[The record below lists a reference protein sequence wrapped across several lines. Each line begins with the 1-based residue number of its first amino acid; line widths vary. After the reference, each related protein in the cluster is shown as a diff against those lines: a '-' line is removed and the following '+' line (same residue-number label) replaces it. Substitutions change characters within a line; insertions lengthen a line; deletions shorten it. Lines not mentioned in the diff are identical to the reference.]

1 MNLISLVQNPSMSY
15 LYQIAVHKTRPYSS
29 TYRLNATLTEH
40 RLILPRISVTLSH
53 MEKTTMQKILLIF
66 IFSLLLSAA
75 FGQSEILA
83 VGKVTDART
92 GRGVKATIKYSSI
105 PTGSIFGRFSDS
117 TFTFSI
123 FGTARYQITASADG
137 YNPRTVIVDPKDINA
152 DNKVV
157 RDIALSSKGETIVL
171 NNLIFPQGKSVI
183 DRGSYRELDEVVEML
198 KANPAIEIQLE
209 GHTDN
214 IGNPKMNLELSK
226 SRVEAVKKYL
236 VDKGIAKK
244 RIQTKAF
251 GGTQPL
257 RNEMTP
263 EARAQNRRVE
273 MRILRD

>member
-1 MNLISLVQNPSMSY
+1 
-15 LYQIAVHKTRPYSS
+15 
-29 TYRLNATLTEH
+29 
-40 RLILPRISVTLSH
+40 
-53 MEKTTMQKILLIF
+53 MERTTMQKILMIF

-75 FGQSEILA
+75 FGQSDIQA

-92 GRGVKATIKYSSI
+92 GKGLKASIRYSSI

-123 FGTARYQITASADG
+123 FGTARYQITASAEG

-152 DNKVV
+152 DNKVI

-171 NNLIFPQGKSVI
+171 NNLIFAQGKSVI
-183 DRGSYRELDEVVEML
+183 DRGSYRELDEVAEML
-198 KANPAIEIQLE
+198 KANPSIEIQLE

-214 IGNPKMNLELSK
+214 IGNPKMNMELSK

-236 VDKGIAKK
+236 VEKGVAKK